1 MVEDEKEAAIL
12 LRDVARTVLG
22 RRRRDRVTTVELY
35 DRSLIFI
42 LNEMIVLTSSLYV
55 YKAVR
60 RLGGGV
66 LDGLFKE
73 CNASS
78 ISTRAMAAGHVQ
90 PAVANM
96 VGAINMSSCW
106 NSSQELRE
114 ATTLGRA
121 RGAARKLARENRWG
135 AF

>member
-1 MVEDEKEAAIL
+1 M
-12 LRDVARTVLG
+12 
-22 RRRRDRVTTVELY
+22 
-35 DRSLIFI
+35 S
-42 LNEMIVLTSSLYV
+42 TSSLHAF
-55 YKAVR
+55 KAAR
-60 RLGGGV
+60 GLGCGA
-66 LDGLFKE
+66 LDGLLKE
-73 CNASS
+73 CNDSS
-78 ISTRAMAAGHVQ
+78 ISTRAKAAGHVQ